1 MQSERLKYVRVMQVF
16 EEVYKSL
23 AKILI
28 RKAQYPPD
36 IGEWSSDE
44 KEQFR
49 IYRQDVC
56 DCITYCFEL
65 RGWTML
71 NEIVDWAEV
80 DLQTAESVRHKRFFI
95 FLNLF
100 LNVLFLKVFEK

>member
-1 MQSERLKYVRVMQVF
+1 MQSERLKYGRIMLVF

-36 IGEWSSDE
+36 INDWNSEE

-80 DLQTAESVRHKRFFI
+80 DLQATEAVSYI
-95 FLNLF
+95 YILI
-100 LNVLFLKVFEK
+100 